1 MNQIKVEGVP
11 GWDNIKP
18 LQKAKPEPKRL
29 KWHTSYGDIYVYDDQ
44 GNSCTIRRG
53 DADHIFISDMYSDG
67 EQLDWAEC
75 DYDFFNHVLC
85 PFTHEDLKDFLYNY
99 RDYVGPRF

>member
-18 LQKAKPEPKRL
+18 LVKPKPAHKRL
-29 KWHTSYGDIYVYDDQ
+29 KWHTSYGSIYVYDDQ
-44 GNSCTIRRG
+44 GNSCTIQRG
-53 DADHIFISDMYSDG
+53 DADNIHITDMYTDG
-67 EQLDWAEC
+67 EQLDLAEC

-85 PFTHEDLKDFLYNY
+85 PFTPEDLKDFLYNY
-99 RDYVGPRF
+99 RDYVGSRY